1 MTESWKGLAVFSERD
16 DVAFELLSVGRRL
29 AGRLGTDVTAIDLG
43 QEQELDAHRWYAQG
57 ADAVVRVRSAQ
68 LESPRPETRLEA
80 IARVVQQTRP
90 EVLLVGATASGLEVS
105 ARLAQ
110 RLGVG
115 CVSEC
120 VDIEC
125 ENGDLFLLRRTM
137 GKFIARERLRSRP
150 AIVTIPQ
157 RRFEASRADEGRTGS
172 FLEIPMELPPS
183 RTRLIESERRA
194 EGESPIEEASIIVS
208 VGRGLRRREDL
219 ELIARLAGALGGT
232 VAGSRPMTDDLR
244 WLPANVKVGLSGR
257 TVRPDLY
264 LACGISGQVEHIVG
278 MRDAR
283 VVVAINTDPDA
294 PIMEE
299 ADYQVVG
306 DLYDVLPALIEAR

>member
-1 MTESWKGLAVFSERD
+1 
-16 DVAFELLSVGRRL
+16 
-29 AGRLGTDVTAIDLG
+29 
-43 QEQELDAHRWYAQG
+43 
-57 ADAVVRVRSAQ
+57 
-68 LESPRPETRLEA
+68 
-80 IARVVQQTRP
+80 VQQTRP
-90 EVLLVGATASGLEVS
+90 EVLLIGATASGLEVA

-120 VDIEC
+120 VHLGY
-125 ENGDLFLLRRTM
+125 ENGELVLRRRTM
-137 GKFIARERLRSRP
+137 GKFIAKERLRSRP
-150 AIVTIPQ
+150 AIVTIPPH
-157 RRFEASRADEGRTGS
+157 RFEALQAQDGRTGR
-172 FLEIPMELPPS
+172 LQEIPMELPPS

-194 EGESPIEEASIIVS
+194 DGESPIEEASIVVS
-208 VGRGLRRREDL
+208 VGRGLRRSEDL
-219 ELIARLAGALGGT
+219 ALIARLARALGGA
-232 VAGSRPMTDDLR
+232 VAGSRPLTDDLR

-283 VVVAINTDPDA
+283 VVVSINTDPNA
-294 PIMEE
+294 PIMGE